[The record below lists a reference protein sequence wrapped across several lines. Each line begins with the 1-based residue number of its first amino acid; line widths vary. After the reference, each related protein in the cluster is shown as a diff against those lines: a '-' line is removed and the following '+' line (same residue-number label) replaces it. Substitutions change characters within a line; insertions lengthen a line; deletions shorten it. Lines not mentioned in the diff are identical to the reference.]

1 MRGSY
6 RAKVCESWG
15 IDLVE
20 KRLILSTLVRLLPK
34 VHNKHYYSQKIAHN
48 A

>member
-6 RAKVCESWG
+6 RAKVFESWG

-20 KRLILSTLVRLLPK
+20 KRLILSTLVRLLPEDYINITIVK
-34 VHNKHYYSQKIAHN
+34 K
-48 A
+48 